1 MLDWLT
7 SRWRTKELPGYSALR
22 SVPSRGLPPEL
33 REMEENE
40 SFTTRRNLVEREL
53 RQLRRRPPEDEPLFT
68 ELLEAEGR
76 GVVTM
81 TLHGS
86 QCLPVFSSPFRAADY
101 VQTLL
106 SSGPSVRYLSSTP
119 LQLVQM
125 LRDVEKA
132 RIDRFALD
140 RCPRCSIF
148 PAYPGSSMKTADD
161 VIMVWCIHKATELA
175 RADLYFG
182 YAQESARAG
191 RVEIAR
197 DVALETVGHVS
208 LEDPRG
214 HLLLGELAVA
224 LRDRKL
230 LREAKAFLRFL
241 HLDRWER
248 KLDRVVQSGSADFE
262 DLQ

>member
-7 SRWRTKELPGYSALR
+7 RRWRTEELPGYSALR
-22 SVPSRGLPPEL
+22 SVPNRGLPPEL
-33 REMEENE
+33 RDMEESE
-40 SFTTRRNLVEREL
+40 SFTTRRNLVERDL
-53 RQLRRRPPEDEPLFT
+53 QQPSRRPPDDEPLFT
-68 ELLEAEGR
+68 ELLEANGR

-81 TLHGS
+81 ALDGI

-106 SSGPSVRYLSSTP
+106 TTGPSVRYLSSTP

-125 LRDVEKA
+125 LRDVERA

-148 PAYPGSSMKTADD
+148 PVCSGSAMKTAHD
-161 VIMVWCIHKATELA
+161 VLAVWCIHKATELA

-182 YAQESARAG
+182 YAKESARAG
-191 RVEIAR
+191 RLEIAR
-197 DVALETVGHVS
+197 DVALETAGHVS
-208 LEDPRG
+208 LEDPRL
-214 HLLLGELAVA
+214 HLLLGELAVE

-241 HLDRWER
+241 HLVRWER
-248 KLDRVVQSGSADFE
+248 KLDRVVQSGSADFGDAE
-262 DLQ
+262 